1 MVSMPQDMADRTPYQ
16 NILFEKD
23 PRPAGICSACWA
35 GFIGLPETCCGVG
48 DRTRGRD
55 E

>member
-23 PRPAGICSACWA
+23 PRPDGICADCWA
-35 GFIGLPETCCGVG
+35 GFIGLPETRYAVCG
-48 DRTRGRD
+48 RTRGR
-55 E
+55 EE